1 MLGKLLKYD
10 LKWIYKLVIVF
21 YALAFIFSL
30 FSRMFLSIGDSL
42 LWSILSKISSGIA
55 VSMLVSSIINT
66 LMRSW
71 VRFVRNIYKDEG
83 YLTNTLPVSKRDI
96 YLSKVLSSIIIMLT
110 TTIVIITCLFICYYS
125 KENIDILKKV
135 LEMTANSYN
144 ISVIKLILTIGMIFF
159 LELTFILLVGYTG
172 IIIGHSSNNNK
183 IVKSII
189 WAFGMYI
196 FTQLITI
203 GLIYIIGLFNKDIMN
218 IITTNIVSI
227 KGIKN
232 ILVGGIVMYIIY
244 NIIYY
249 FIGKWQLEKGI
260 NID

>member
-135 LEMTANSYN
+135 LEITASSYN
-144 ISVIKLILTIGMIFF
+144 TSVIKLILTIGMIFF

>member
-125 KENIDILKKV
+125 KENIDILKRV
-135 LEMTANSYN
+135 LEITASSYN
-144 ISVIKLILTIGMIFF
+144 TSVIKLILTIGMIFF

-172 IIIGHSSNNNK
+172 IIIGHRSNNNK

-203 GLIYIIGLFNKDIMN
+203 GLIYVIGLFNKDIMN

>member
-21 YALAFIFSL
+21 YILAFIFSL
-30 FSRMFLSIGDSL
+30 FSRMFLSIGDSI

-55 VSMLVSSIINT
+55 ISMLVSSIINT

-144 ISVIKLILTIGMIFF
+144 TSVIKLILTIGMIFF

-172 IIIGHSSNNNK
+172 IIIGHRSNNNK

-203 GLIYIIGLFNKDIMN
+203 GLIYIIGLFSKDIMN

>member
-30 FSRMFLSIGDSL
+30 FSRMFLSIGNSL

-135 LEMTANSYN
+135 LEITASSYN
-144 ISVIKLILTIGMIFF
+144 TSVIKLILTIGMIFF

-249 FIGKWQLEKGI
+249 FIGKRELEKGI

>member
-30 FSRMFLSIGDSL
+30 FSRMFLSIGNSL

-135 LEMTANSYN
+135 LEMTASSYN
-144 ISVIKLILTIGMIFF
+144 TSVIKLILTIGMIFF

-249 FIGKWQLEKGI
+249 FIGKRELEKGI

>member
-135 LEMTANSYN
+135 LEITASSYN
-144 ISVIKLILTIGMIFF
+144 TSVIKLILTIGMIFF

-172 IIIGHSSNNNK
+172 IIIGHRSNNNK

-203 GLIYIIGLFNKDIMN
+203 GLIYIIGLFNKDIMS

>member
-96 YLSKVLSSIIIMLT
+96 YLSKVLSSIITMFT

>member
-30 FSRMFLSIGDSL
+30 FSRMFLSIGNSL

-125 KENIDILKKV
+125 KENIYILKKV
-135 LEMTANSYN
+135 LEITASSYN
-144 ISVIKLILTIGMIFF
+144 TSVIKLIFTIGIIFF

-232 ILVGGIVMYIIY
+232 ILVGGIFMYIIY

-249 FIGKWQLEKGI
+249 FIGKRELEKGI

>member
-135 LEMTANSYN
+135 LEITASSYN
-144 ISVIKLILTIGMIFF
+144 TSVIKLIFTIGIIFF

-232 ILVGGIVMYIIY
+232 ILVGGIFMYIIY

-249 FIGKWQLEKGI
+249 FIGKRELEKGI

>member
-30 FSRMFLSIGDSL
+30 FSRMFLNIGDSL

-125 KENIDILKKV
+125 KENIDILKRV
-135 LEMTANSYN
+135 LEITASSYN
-144 ISVIKLILTIGMIFF
+144 TSVIKLILTIGMIFF

-244 NIIYY
+244 NIICY
-249 FIGKWQLEKGI
+249 FIGKRELEKGI

>member
-10 LKWIYKLVIVF
+10 IKWIYKLIIVF
-21 YALAFIFSL
+21 YSLAFIFSL
-30 FSRMFLSIGDSL
+30 FSRLLLSISNSL
-42 LWSILSKISSGIA
+42 LLSILSKICSGIA
-55 VSMLVSSIINT
+55 ISMLVSSIINT

-96 YLSKVLSSIIIMLT
+96 YLSKVLSSIITMFT
-110 TTIVIITCLFICYYS
+110 TTIVIIICLFICYYS
-125 KENIDILKKV
+125 KENIDMLKSM
-135 LEMTANSYN
+135 LEITASSYN
-144 ISVIKLILTIGMIFF
+144 TSVIKLIFTIGIIFF

-172 IIIGHSSNNNK
+172 IIIGHKSNNNK

-203 GLIYIIGLFNKDIMN
+203 GLIYIIGLFNKDIMSIINTNN
-218 IITTNIVSI
+218 ISI

-232 ILVGGIVMYIIY
+232 ILISGIFMYIIY

-249 FIGKWQLEKGI
+249 FIGKRELEKGI

>member
-30 FSRMFLSIGDSL
+30 FSRMFISIGDSL

-144 ISVIKLILTIGMIFF
+144 TNVIKLILTIGMIFF

-249 FIGKWQLEKGI
+249 FIGKRELEKGI

>member
-125 KENIDILKKV
+125 KENIDILKRV
-135 LEMTANSYN
+135 LEITASSYN
-144 ISVIKLILTIGMIFF
+144 TSVIKLILTIGMIFF

-172 IIIGHSSNNNK
+172 IIIGHRSNNNK

-218 IITTNIVSI
+218 IITTNVVSI

-232 ILVGGIVMYIIY
+232 ILVGGIAMYIIY

-249 FIGKWQLEKGI
+249 IIGKRELEKGI

>member
-55 VSMLVSSIINT
+55 ISMLVSSIINT

-135 LEMTANSYN
+135 LEITASSYN
-144 ISVIKLILTIGMIFF
+144 TSVIKLILTIGMIFF

-172 IIIGHSSNNNK
+172 IIIGHRSNNNK

-203 GLIYIIGLFNKDIMN
+203 GLIYVIGLFNKDIMN

>member
-42 LWSILSKISSGIA
+42 LWSILSKISSGIT

-135 LEMTANSYN
+135 LEMTASSYN
-144 ISVIKLILTIGMIFF
+144 TSVIKLILTIGMIFF

>member
-21 YALAFIFSL
+21 YALAFIFYL

-55 VSMLVSSIINT
+55 ISMLVSSIINT

-96 YLSKVLSSIIIMLT
+96 YLSKVLSSIIVMLT

-135 LEMTANSYN
+135 LEMTASSYN
-144 ISVIKLILTIGMIFF
+144 TSVIKLILTIGMIFF

-249 FIGKWQLEKGI
+249 FIGKCQLEKGI

>member
-110 TTIVIITCLFICYYS
+110 TTIVIT
-125 KENIDILKKV
+125 K
-135 LEMTANSYN
+135 
-144 ISVIKLILTIGMIFF
+144 VIKLIP
-159 LELTFILLVGYTG
+159 LL
-172 IIIGHSSNNNK
+172 
-183 IVKSII
+183 
-189 WAFGMYI
+189 
-196 FTQLITI
+196 
-203 GLIYIIGLFNKDIMN
+203 
-218 IITTNIVSI
+218 
-227 KGIKN
+227 
-232 ILVGGIVMYIIY
+232 
-244 NIIYY
+244 
-249 FIGKWQLEKGI
+249 
-260 NID
+260 

>member
-96 YLSKVLSSIIIMLT
+96 YLSKVLSSIIVMLT

-135 LEMTANSYN
+135 LEMTASSYN
-144 ISVIKLILTIGMIFF
+144 TSVIKLILTIGMIFF

-249 FIGKWQLEKGI
+249 FIGKRELEKGI

>member
-135 LEMTANSYN
+135 LEMTASSYN
-144 ISVIKLILTIGMIFF
+144 TSVIKLILTIGMIFF

>member
-42 LWSILSKISSGIA
+42 LWSILSKISGGIA

-96 YLSKVLSSIIIMLT
+96 YLSKVLSSIITMFT
-110 TTIVIITCLFICYYS
+110 TTIVIIICLFICYYS
-125 KENIDILKKV
+125 KENIDILKRV
-135 LEMTANSYN
+135 LEITASSYN
-144 ISVIKLILTIGMIFF
+144 TSVIKLILTIGMIFF

-227 KGIKN
+227 KGIKD

>member
-83 YLTNTLPVSKRDI
+83 YLTNALPVSKRDI
-96 YLSKVLSSIIIMLT
+96 YLSKVLSSIITMFT

-144 ISVIKLILTIGMIFF
+144 TSVIKLILTIGMIFF

-172 IIIGHSSNNNK
+172 IIIGHRSNNNK

-249 FIGKWQLEKGI
+249 FIGKRELEKGI

>member
-10 LKWIYKLVIVF
+10 LKWMYKLVIVF

-125 KENIDILKKV
+125 KENIDILKNM
-135 LEMTANSYN
+135 LEITASSYN
-144 ISVIKLILTIGMIFF
+144 TSVIKLILTIGMIFF

-203 GLIYIIGLFNKDIMN
+203 GLIYIIGLFSKDIMN

-249 FIGKWQLEKGI
+249 FIGKRELEKGI

>member
-125 KENIDILKKV
+125 KENIDILKNM
-135 LEMTANSYN
+135 LEITASSYN
-144 ISVIKLILTIGMIFF
+144 TSVIKLILTIGMIFF

-203 GLIYIIGLFNKDIMN
+203 GLIYIIGLFSKDIMN

-249 FIGKWQLEKGI
+249 FIGKRELEKGI

>member
-10 LKWIYKLVIVF
+10 IKWIYKLIIVF
-21 YALAFIFSL
+21 YSLAFIFSL
-30 FSRMFLSIGDSL
+30 FSRLLLSISNSL
-42 LWSILSKISSGIA
+42 LLSILSKICSGIA
-55 VSMLVSSIINT
+55 ISMLVSSIINT

-96 YLSKVLSSIIIMLT
+96 YLSKVLSSIITMFT
-110 TTIVIITCLFICYYS
+110 TTIVIIICLFICYYS
-125 KENIDILKKV
+125 KENIDMLKSM
-135 LEMTANSYN
+135 LEITASSYN
-144 ISVIKLILTIGMIFF
+144 TSVIKLIFTIGIIFF

-172 IIIGHSSNNNK
+172 IIIGHKSNNNK

-203 GLIYIIGLFNKDIMN
+203 VLIYIIGLFNKDIMSIINTNN
-218 IITTNIVSI
+218 ISI

-232 ILVGGIVMYIIY
+232 ILISGIVMYIIY

-249 FIGKWQLEKGI
+249 FIGKRELEKGI

>member
-42 LWSILSKISSGIA
+42 LWSILSKISSGIT

-96 YLSKVLSSIIIMLT
+96 YLSKVLSSIIVMLT

-144 ISVIKLILTIGMIFF
+144 TNVIKLILTIGMIFF

>member
-96 YLSKVLSSIIIMLT
+96 YLSKVLSSIITMFT
-110 TTIVIITCLFICYYS
+110 TTIVIIICLFICYYS

-135 LEMTANSYN
+135 LEMTASSYN
-144 ISVIKLILTIGMIFF
+144 TSVIKLILTIGMIFF

>member
-125 KENIDILKKV
+125 KENIDILKKI

-144 ISVIKLILTIGMIFF
+144 ISVIKLILIIGMIFF

>member
-30 FSRMFLSIGDSL
+30 FSRMFISIGDSL
-42 LWSILSKISSGIA
+42 LWSILSKISSGIT

-144 ISVIKLILTIGMIFF
+144 TNVIKLILTIGMIFF

-249 FIGKWQLEKGI
+249 FIGKRELEKGI